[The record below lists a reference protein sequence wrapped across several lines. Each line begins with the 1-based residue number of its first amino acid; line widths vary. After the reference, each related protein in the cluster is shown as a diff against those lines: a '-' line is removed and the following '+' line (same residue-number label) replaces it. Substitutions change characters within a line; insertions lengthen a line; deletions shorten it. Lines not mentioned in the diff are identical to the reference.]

1 MLGIVD
7 DIFAESKSLAPMQMY
22 KLPGGT
28 EPLTTF
34 YMDPYVPPTA
44 SRPFVRKQFSLKQ
57 FAD

>member
-1 MLGIVD
+1 
-7 DIFAESKSLAPMQMY
+7 MQMY

-28 EPLTTF
+28 EPFTTF